1 MTRRTYLSSY
11 LSFCRRY
18 ISHWLF
24 RWGILACGFLFAP
37 LYAASA
43 QTVAV
48 VAVVN
53 GQAITNID
61 LENRLLY
68 LLDSTGLAITEQN
81 EQQLRNDVLQMLIDD
96 KLKFIEAQKLAPSII
111 AAGNEQARDIVNETY
126 KIDDKSSGQIL
137 REKGLERRTIEEKI
151 ASDLIWTTLVKE
163 QYKNQFDNAEKLAN
177 QALDRLKA
185 DLSQPQVRLSEIV
198 LAPTKERPTSD
209 NLNIARQM
217 IEAIRNGA
225 DFAAIARQYSA
236 SGSANDGGRLGWIV
250 TKTLPDAFA
259 EAIENAPSGAILEP
273 INQDG
278 IIYILRKE
286 GVRAKGLIDPSQAK
300 ITLARALLPLPENA
314 SSSDQLL
321 AAGEIA
327 KATENASSCAEIDTL
342 NTKFGSGQSSYV
354 RDLEL
359 GTITPNLRSI
369 VEKLEIGTVSE
380 PLNFAEGMVVF
391 MVCERKMPELDLPTL
406 EELERNELNKIFSVI
421 SNRYLLRLRRAATI
435 DNRIK

>member
-61 LENRLLY
+61 VENRLLY
-68 LLDSTGLAITEQN
+68 LLDSTGLAITDQN

-111 AAGNEQARDIVNETY
+111 PAGNEQARDIVNETY
-126 KIDDKSSGQIL
+126 KTDDKSSGQIL

-198 LAPTKERPTSD
+198 LSPTKERPTSD

-217 IEAIRNGA
+217 IEAIQNGA

-321 AAGEIA
+321 AAGEID
-327 KATENASSCAEIDTL
+327 KATEDASSCAEIDTL

-391 MVCERKMPELDLPTL
+391 MVCERNMPELDLPTL

>member
-1 MTRRTYLSSY
+1 M
-11 LSFCRRY
+11 
-18 ISHWLF
+18 
-24 RWGILACGFLFAP
+24 ACGFLLAP
-37 LYAASA
+37 VYVTSA

-61 LENRLLY
+61 VENRLLY

-96 KLKFIEAQKLAPSII
+96 KLKFMEAQKLAPSII
-111 AAGNEQARDIVNETY
+111 PAGNEQARDIVNETY

-217 IEAIRNGA
+217 IEAIQNGA

>member
-1 MTRRTYLSSY
+1 M
-11 LSFCRRY
+11 
-18 ISHWLF
+18 
-24 RWGILACGFLFAP
+24 ACGFLLAP
-37 LYAASA
+37 VYVTSA

-61 LENRLLY
+61 VENRLLY

-111 AAGNEQARDIVNETY
+111 PAGNEQARDIVNETY

-217 IEAIRNGA
+217 IEAIQNGA

>member
-1 MTRRTYLSSY
+1 M
-11 LSFCRRY
+11 
-18 ISHWLF
+18 
-24 RWGILACGFLFAP
+24 ACGFLLAP
-37 LYAASA
+37 VYATSA

-61 LENRLLY
+61 VENRLLY

-111 AAGNEQARDIVNETY
+111 PAGNEQARDIVNETY

-217 IEAIRNGA
+217 IEAIQNGA

>member
-1 MTRRTYLSSY
+1 MGSSY
-11 LSFCRRY
+11 LAFCRRY
-18 ISHWLF
+18 HPMRAF
-24 RWGILACGFLFAP
+24 RWGLLACGLIVTP
-37 LYAASA
+37 LHTISA

-61 LENRLLY
+61 VENRLLY

-81 EQQLRNDVLQMLIDD
+81 EQQLRDDVLQMLVDD
-96 KLKFIEAQKLAPSII
+96 KLKLIEAQRLAPSII
-111 AAGNEQARDIVNETY
+111 PAGNEQARDIVNDTY
-126 KIDDKSSGQIL
+126 KTDDKSSGQIL
-137 REKGLERRTIEEKI
+137 RERGLERKTIEDKI

-177 QALDRLKA
+177 QALNRLTA

-198 LAPTKERPTSD
+198 LAPTRERPTSD

-217 IEAIRNGA
+217 IEAIENGA

-250 TKTLPDAFA
+250 TKTLPDSFA
-259 EAIENAPSGAILEP
+259 EAIEKAPSGALLAP

-369 VEKLEIGTVSE
+369 VEKLEIGGVSE

-406 EELERNELNKIFSVI
+406 EELEKNELNKIFSVI

-435 DNRIK
+435 DNRVK